1 MLRSLVGSEMC
12 IRDSLGTGMM
22 LLLMLCGLALAGGAF
37 LILRNIETEGEEIK
51 DLITLEEQNVEALAQ
66 AEIDSDDWQM
76 PVLDSSP
83 DSASPSEISAEDLA
97 KCPGWP
103 KETIQS
109 YLDQGWSMDQLAQY
123 YQEQVEENS

>member
-1 MLRSLVGSEMC
+1 
-12 IRDSLGTGMM
+12 
-22 LLLMLCGLALAGGAF
+22 
-37 LILRNIETEGEEIK
+37 
-51 DLITLEEQNVEALAQ
+51 
-66 AEIDSDDWQM
+66 M